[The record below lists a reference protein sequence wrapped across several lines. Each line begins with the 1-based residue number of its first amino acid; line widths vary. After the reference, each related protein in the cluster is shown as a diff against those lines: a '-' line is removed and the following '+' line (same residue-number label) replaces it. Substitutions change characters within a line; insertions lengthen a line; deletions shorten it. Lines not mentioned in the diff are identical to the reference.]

1 MENNKFFIEQIAPS
15 FLYGQTISE
24 NFVVFK
30 VPLERT
36 SEVVKII
43 SKIEKM

>member
-1 MENNKFFIEQIAPS
+1 
-15 FLYGQTISE
+15 
-24 NFVVFK
+24 